1 MLKFYLRGLGIGMAL
16 TAVILHFSVYNTE
29 HALTDEEIMERA
41 GRLGMVSHITLS
53 ENETLYNEGENPAEV
68 LYDGTGTS
76 DIPESPDDG
85 QSTGNPD
92 DSSVPGEP
100 EGSEGTEEPLPVNPS
115 DEDNTDENTPEEN
128 SSDENTTNDNPSV
141 TANPPVNPAEEDYVP
156 GNGQNEDNDITL
168 SEEQSEGM
176 GGAGEMGDSIIIVV
190 TGGDSSVSVA
200 AKLAQAGLVSSA
212 AAYDS
217 FLCDN
222 GYDKRIS
229 TGTHVIPIGAS
240 EREIAEILIT
250 RQ

>member
-16 TAVILHFSVYNTE
+16 TAIILHFSVYNSE
-29 HALTDEEIMERA
+29 HVLTDEEIMERA

-53 ENETLYNEGENPAEV
+53 ENETISNEGENQAEDFYDENGTPDV
-68 LYDGTGTS
+68 LDNS
-76 DIPESPDDG
+76 DDG

-100 EGSEGTEEPLPVNPS
+100 EGSEGTEPLPVNPS
-115 DEDNTDENTPEEN
+115 DEDNIDENTPEGN
-128 SSDENTTNDNPSV
+128 SPDGNTANDNPSV
-141 TANPPVNPAEEDYVP
+141 TTNPPVNPADEDYIP
-156 GNGQNEDNDITL
+156 GNGQNEDNEIAA
-168 SEEQSEGM
+168 SEEQAEGM
-176 GGAGEMGDSIIIVV
+176 GGAGGMGDSIVIIV

-212 AAYDS
+212 ASYDN
-217 FLCDN
+217 FLCEN

-240 EREIAEILIT
+240 EREIAELLIT